1 MCSVNDDYII
11 ISFPST
17 HHAMAGEKI
26 AMSVCQNKEAR
37 LIPIPPEVSA
47 GCGLALKL
55 KSDVLNSVLDVL
67 KQEGIQTEGV
77 FLVQLLDG
85 KKTYTQRE
93 IN

>member
-1 MCSVNDDYII
+1 MCNESDYSI

-26 AMSVCQNKEAR
+26 AEGVCKNKETR

-55 KSDVLNSVLDVL
+55 PYDITELVLDTL
-67 KQEGIQTEGV
+67 MKEGIQVEGV
-77 FLVQLLDG
+77 FLVQCLDG
-85 KKTYTQRE
+85 KKIYTKK
-93 IN
+93 N